1 MEKYE
6 NELPCK
12 KLKIDEEES
21 ITLEKNDDGS
31 NVEPTLSKKA
41 KKRLEKEK
49 QWEKSKGQRVEKRK
63 LMRENKKTKR
73 QDLKKEIE
81 EKETLGED
89 VSELQEKLKDS
100 KQNRINKDEKEK
112 LHEKMKV
119 GSKII
124 IDCNFEEHM
133 KDKELNSLVTQFSH
147 FLSDNKNSEKPINVI
162 LTGVGPRLKQQL
174 VKREAYKWNAWLS
187 QIYDED
193 YNKMFDKKDLVYL
206 TGDSDKDM
214 GKFDPNTLYIVGGL
228 IDHNK
233 LKNITLNKAKDE
245 EIRHERFP
253 IADYVSLKQCGILAV
268 NHVLNI
274 LLKLNEGKN
283 WTETFNEA
291 LPKRKMD
298 DEAEK

>member
-89 VSELQEKLKDS
+89 VSEL
-100 KQNRINKDEKEK
+100 
-112 LHEKMKV
+112 
-119 GSKII
+119 
-124 IDCNFEEHM
+124 
-133 KDKELNSLVTQFSH
+133 
-147 FLSDNKNSEKPINVI
+147 
-162 LTGVGPRLKQQL
+162 
-174 VKREAYKWNAWLS
+174 
-187 QIYDED
+187 
-193 YNKMFDKKDLVYL
+193 
-206 TGDSDKDM
+206 
-214 GKFDPNTLYIVGGL
+214 
-228 IDHNK
+228 
-233 LKNITLNKAKDE
+233 
-245 EIRHERFP
+245 
-253 IADYVSLKQCGILAV
+253 
-268 NHVLNI
+268 
-274 LLKLNEGKN
+274 
-283 WTETFNEA
+283 
-291 LPKRKMD
+291 
-298 DEAEK
+298 